1 MNARRSILVAA
12 SFAVVLSA
20 CGASAP
26 PARELALEMV
36 DTLEVSEDVKSC
48 MRDEVENFR
57 LSEEDAQGFSDLD
70 DVASKAADGQER
82 AIQILADFEAA
93 LAGCR

>member
-1 MNARRSILVAA
+1 MNARRSIFAAA
-12 SFAVVLSA
+12 SLAVVLTA

-36 DTLEVSEDVKSC
+36 ETLDVSEDVKAC
-48 MRDEVENFR
+48 MRGQVEDFR

-93 LAGCR
+93 LASCR